1 MPPTV
6 VRRGPGLIR
15 AMARIAAIAGT
26 ATVVSDALIDH
37 QVDKQQPTAADTT
50 GLDDHQ
56 GIAGA
61 RAPQAEAAMASD
73 TAAAAAANSAGPAA
87 ATTSDLAAQL
97 KQLADLKAAG
107 VLSDGEFEAA
117 KAKLLGG

>member
-1 MPPTV
+1 MPLTV
-6 VRRGPGLIR
+6 VRRGPGLVR
-15 AMARIAAIAGT
+15 AMARIAAIAGN

-37 QVDKQQPTAADTT
+37 QVDKQPPTAADTT

-61 RAPQAEAAMASD
+61 RGPQAEAAMAS
-73 TAAAAAANSAGPAA
+73 TAPAAANSAGPAA
-87 ATTSDLAAQL
+87 ATTTDLAAQL
-97 KQLADLKAAG
+97 KLLADLKAAG
-107 VLSDGEFEAA
+107 VLSDAEFEAA